1 VTRRAVIS
9 AALAALLAAGVAT
22 AARAQD
28 ETPKLPRE
36 RWSFS
41 GPFGALDLAAAQRGF
56 QVYNDVCAAC
66 HSMNLLH
73 YRDLSGIGLTEEQI
87 KAVAASKT
95 YDIIGDDGQPTTRPG
110 TPADVFKAPYPN
122 EKAAAASFGGSYPPD
137 QSVLVNAR
145 EGGPDYIYA
154 ILTGYTDPPPGF
166 KLAEGLYYNE
176 YFPGHQIHM
185 PQPLHDDQVT
195 YADGTKATVDQMSHD
210 LTTFLYWTANPE
222 EVQRK
227 QIGWRMVLFF
237 GMMAGLTYAWKR
249 QMWSGLH

>member
-1 VTRRAVIS
+1 TGGVGDRPGHGRRTPPGGHLGHPRPRRHRLLLPAFPGDHAAVRRDRAAAGGGRRPAARRCHRQADGQGVTRRAVIS

-87 KAVAASKT
+87 KA
-95 YDIIGDDGQPTTRPG
+95 
-110 TPADVFKAPYPN
+110 
-122 EKAAAASFGGSYPPD
+122 AAASFGGSYPPD

-166 KLAEGLYYNE
+166 KLAEGLY
-176 YFPGHQIHM
+176 
-185 PQPLHDDQVT
+185 
-195 YADGTKATVDQMSHD
+195 
-210 LTTFLYWTANPE
+210 
-222 EVQRK
+222 
-227 QIGWRMVLFF
+227 
-237 GMMAGLTYAWKR
+237 
-249 QMWSGLH
+249 